1 MQRRELF
8 KKVRDNKAT
17 FHTKMGTMRD
27 RNGVDLTEDIK
38 KRWQNYTEEQY
49 KKDLNDLGN
58 CDGYP
63 RSLT

>member
-1 MQRRELF
+1 MQHRELF

-17 FHTKMGTMRD
+17 FHTQMGTTRD

-38 KRWQNYTEEQY
+38 KRWQKYTEEQY

-58 CDGYP
+58 HDGYP